1 MNSTIELTVRNKDI
15 HVRKADKLVT
25 GQTNNE
31 IKFHFDGEPWNSLSK
46 SIIFRVEDLKMLVAL
61 DGDTVKIPFEIF
73 NEIYLGKIVYIGIY
87 GLDSAGVVIYPTP
100 YFRLGVIE
108 RGANTEG
115 ASDPSTP
122 SLNIDKELLDKALK
136 ATDEAK
142 TAAASAKVDANSAA
156 ESAKLVTE
164 KTEITKS
171 NADRAEAATKQYPRI
186 NGETAHWETW
196 DPAVGGWKDTG
207 TLAEFKIRKTYP
219 TVDAMNA
226 DFSGTSTNTG
236 DFVIIDGS
244 VEDPDT
250 AKLYVKG
257 ETAFEYIT
265 DLSGT
270 QGIKGESAYDIAVA
284 KGYYEGTED
293 NFAKMLGDA
302 VNKEPDRQAA
312 ETKRRKAENAREAA
326 ETLRAQAET
335 QRNSNE
341 ETREKAETSRKEAER
356 LRASEE
362 EKRKSAES
370 ERKTAEDNRVA
381 AENVR
386 NTSEDSRVKAENG
399 RASAETARGTAESG
413 RVDTEKSRVT
423 AESSRVNAESGR
435 VTAEN
440 ERVTAESAR
449 AQKETERQTNET
461 NRGKA
466 ENARVEAENARVTA
480 ENGRVTV
487 EGNRVEAEKARV
499 TAENNRADAEE
510 TRAAQEETRQS
521 NELSRINAE
530 NSRANN
536 ETERNNTETLRTS
549 AEQIR
554 INNEAARQSN
564 EAIRRANEAAR
575 EVWEN
580 YIRDKTYYKGNKVAL
595 NGNSYVCS
603 VESTT
608 DVPGQT
614 NSWIL
619 IAKKGDGLVIEDKYA
634 TLADLRNANPDHTY
648 TYQVTAENNEL
659 FIYSEANSDWV
670 SIGAIQGPKGDPGSK
685 GEKGDKGETGET
697 GATGATGATGPANVL
712 SIGSVISGAAPS
724 VTITGDSP
732 NQVLNFVLQKGDKG
746 EKGDKGDQGDKGDAF
761 TYADFTPDQLAALKG
776 EKGDKG
782 DQGPQG
788 EQGPIGPAGTYIAG
802 TGIKIENG
810 TISATAEVYTAGDG
824 ISITNG
830 SISARLGSG
839 LKFDTEKKIVLD
851 ESVFVEYTDDEITN
865 FYNTVTV

>member
-61 DGDTVKIPFEIF
+61 NGDTVKIPFEIF
-73 NEIYLGKIVYIGIY
+73 DEIYLGKIVYIGIY

-115 ASDPSTP
+115 ASNPSAP

-136 ATDEAK
+136 AADEAK
-142 TAAASAKVDANSAA
+142 TAAASAKVDAGSAA
-156 ESAKLVTE
+156 ESVKIVIE
-164 KTEITKS
+164 KTEITKA

-186 NGETAHWETW
+186 NGDTAHWETW

-226 DFSGTSTNTG
+226 DFSGTSTDTG
-236 DFVIIDGS
+236 DFVMIAGS

-265 DLSGT
+265 DLSGA
-270 QGIKGESAYDIAVA
+270 QGMKGESAYDLAVA

-302 VNKEPDRQAA
+302 VNKEPDRQTA
-312 ETKRRKAENAREAA
+312 EIERRKAETARDAA
-326 ETLRAQAET
+326 EKLRAQAET

-341 ETREKAETSRKEAER
+341 ETREKAEASRKEAEG

-362 EKRKSAES
+362 EKRQSAETA
-370 ERKTAEDNRVA
+370 RKTVEDSRVA
-381 AENVR
+381 AEKVR
-386 NTSEDSRVKAENG
+386 NTSEDSRVKAESG

-413 RVDTEKSRVT
+413 RVDAEKLRVT
-423 AESSRVNAESGR
+423 AESGR
-435 VTAEN
+435 STAEG

-449 AQKETERQTNET
+449 TQKETERQTEESK
-461 NRGKA
+461 RVKA
-466 ENARVEAENARVTA
+466 ESDRATAENGRVTA

-487 EGNRVEAEKARV
+487 EDNRVKAENARI

-510 TRAAQEETRQS
+510 TRAAQEETRQN
-521 NELSRINAE
+521 NELSRIKAE
-530 NSRANN
+530 NSRA
-536 ETERNNTETLRTS
+536 TEESKRNNAETLRAS
-549 AEQIR
+549 YEQTR
-554 INNEAARQSN
+554 RENETTRQSN

-580 YIRDKTYYKGNKVAL
+580 YTQDKTYYKGNKVAL

-724 VTITGDSP
+724 VTITGESP
-732 NQVLNFVLQKGDKG
+732 TQVLNFVLQKGDKG
-746 EKGDKGDQGDKGDAF
+746 EKGDKGDQGEKGDKGDAF

-776 EKGDKG
+776 EKGEKG

-788 EQGPIGPAGTYIAG
+788 EQGPAGPAGTYTAG

-824 ISITNG
+824 ISIING
-830 SISARLGSG
+830 SISARLGLG
-839 LKFDTEKKIVLD
+839 LKFDTEKKIALD

>member
-156 ESAKLVTE
+156 ESAATA
-164 KTEITKS
+164 TKKAES
-171 NADRAEAATKQYPRI
+171 ASTDAARAEKAATEYPRI
-186 NGETAHWETW
+186 DEHGHWEKY
-196 DPAVGGWKDTG
+196 DPSVGKWVDTG
-207 TLAEFKIRKTYP
+207 ALAQFTIFRTY
-219 TVDAMNA
+219 DSIA
-226 DFSGTSTNTG
+226 DMYADWTNLHEEYYNNFVLIASEPKKNPSKDESIEDDNG
-236 DFVIIDGS
+236 KLFVILKEKNTSGN
-244 VEDPDT
+244 
-250 AKLYVKG
+250 
-257 ETAFEYIT
+257 EYQQNGFSCVG
-265 DLSGT
+265 DLSGA
-270 QGIKGESAYDIAVA
+270 QGIQGESAYDIAHN
-284 KGYYEGTED
+284 KGQYKGSEIEFAALLTETVT
-293 NFAKMLGDA
+293 NEK
-302 VNKEPDRQAA
+302 NRI
-312 ETKRRKAENAREAA
+312 TAENNRVGA
-326 ETLRAQAET
+326 ESKRIEEEGKRNTAET

-341 ETREKAETSRKEAER
+341 ETRKKVEASRKEAEG

-362 EKRKSAES
+362 EKRKSSES
-370 ERKTAEDNRVA
+370 ERKTAEDSRVV

-413 RVDTEKSRVT
+413 RVNAEKSRVT
-423 AESSRVNAESGR
+423 AESGRVEAESNR
-435 VTAEN
+435 VTTEG
-440 ERVTAESAR
+440 ERVAAESIR

-480 ENGRVTV
+480 ENGRVAV
-487 EGNRVEAEKARV
+487 EGNRVKAENDRIN
-499 TAENNRADAEE
+499 AENNRADAEE
-510 TRAAQEETRQS
+510 TRAAQEETRHN

-536 ETERNNTETLRTS
+536 ETERNNAETLRTS

-746 EKGDKGDQGDKGDAF
+746 EKGDKGD
-761 TYADFTPDQLAALKG
+761 P
-776 EKGDKG
+776 
-782 DQGPQG
+782 GPQG
-788 EQGPIGPAGTYIAG
+788 ERGPIGPIGNYTAG

-824 ISITNG
+824 ISITNS

>member
-61 DGDTVKIPFEIF
+61 NGDTVKIPFEIF
-73 NEIYLGKIVYIGIY
+73 DEIYLGKIVYIGIY

-115 ASDPSTP
+115 ASNPSAP
-122 SLNIDKELLDKALK
+122 SLNIDKELLDKVLK
-136 ATDEAK
+136 AADEAK
-142 TAAASAKVDANSAA
+142 TAAASAKVDAGSAA
-156 ESAKLVTE
+156 ESVKIVIE
-164 KTEITKS
+164 KTEITKA

-186 NGETAHWETW
+186 NGDTAHWETW

-226 DFSGTSTNTG
+226 DFSGASTDTG
-236 DFVIIDGS
+236 DFVMIAGS

-265 DLSGT
+265 DLSGA
-270 QGIKGESAYDIAVA
+270 QGMKGESAYDLAIA

-312 ETKRRKAENAREAA
+312 ETERRKAETTREAA

-341 ETREKAETSRKEAER
+341 ETREKAEASRKEAEG

-362 EKRKSAES
+362 EKRQSAETA
-370 ERKTAEDNRVA
+370 RKTVEDSRVA
-381 AENVR
+381 AEKVR
-386 NTSEDSRVKAENG
+386 NTSEDSRVKAESG

-413 RVDTEKSRVT
+413 RVDAEKLRVT
-423 AESSRVNAESGR
+423 AESGR
-435 VTAEN
+435 STAEG

-449 AQKETERQTNET
+449 TQKETERQTEESK
-461 NRGKA
+461 RVKA
-466 ENARVEAENARVTA
+466 ESDRATAENGRVTA

-487 EGNRVEAEKARV
+487 EDNRVKAENARI

-510 TRAAQEETRQS
+510 TRAAQEETRQN
-521 NELSRINAE
+521 NELSRIKAE
-530 NSRANN
+530 NSRA
-536 ETERNNTETLRTS
+536 TEESKRNNAETLRAS
-549 AEQIR
+549 YEQTR
-554 INNEAARQSN
+554 RENETTRQSN

-580 YIRDKTYYKGNKVAL
+580 YTQDKTYYKGNKVAL

-614 NSWIL
+614 NSWTL

-685 GEKGDKGETGET
+685 GEKGE
-697 GATGATGATGPANVL
+697 
-712 SIGSVISGAAPS
+712 
-724 VTITGDSP
+724 
-732 NQVLNFVLQKGDKG
+732 KGDQG
-746 EKGDKGDQGDKGDAF
+746 EKGDKGDTF

-776 EKGDKG
+776 EKGEKG

-788 EQGPIGPAGTYIAG
+788 EQGPAGPAGTYTAG
-802 TGIKIENG
+802 TGIKIEDG

-839 LKFDTEKKIVLD
+839 LKFDTEKKIALD

>member
-61 DGDTVKIPFEIF
+61 NGDTVKIPFEIF
-73 NEIYLGKIVYIGIY
+73 DEIYLGKIVYIGIY

-115 ASDPSTP
+115 ASNPSTP

-136 ATDEAK
+136 AADEAK
-142 TAAASAKVDANSAA
+142 TAAASAKVDAGSAA
-156 ESAKLVTE
+156 ESAELVSE
-164 KTEITKS
+164 KTEITKT

-186 NGETAHWETW
+186 NGDTAHWETW

-226 DFSGTSTNTG
+226 DFSGTSTDTG
-236 DFVIIDGS
+236 DFVMIAGS

-265 DLSGT
+265 DLSGA
-270 QGIKGESAYDIAVA
+270 QGMKGESAYDLAVA

-302 VNKEPDRQAA
+302 VNKEPDRQTA
-312 ETKRRKAENAREAA
+312 ETERRKAETARDAA
-326 ETLRAQAET
+326 EKLRAQAET

-341 ETREKAETSRKEAER
+341 ETREKAEAFRKEAEG

-362 EKRKSAES
+362 EKRQSAETA
-370 ERKTAEDNRVA
+370 RKTVEDSRVA
-381 AENVR
+381 AEKVR
-386 NTSEDSRVKAENG
+386 NTSEDNRVKAESG

-413 RVDTEKSRVT
+413 RVDAEKLRVT
-423 AESSRVNAESGR
+423 AESGRVEAESDR
-435 VTAEN
+435 VTTEG

-449 AQKETERQTNET
+449 TQKETERQTEESK
-461 NRGKA
+461 RVKA
-466 ENARVEAENARVTA
+466 ESDRATA
-480 ENGRVTV
+480 ENGRVTAESDRVTV
-487 EGNRVEAEKARV
+487 EDNRIKAENARI

-510 TRAAQEETRQS
+510 TRAAQEETRQN
-521 NELSRINAE
+521 NELSRIKAE
-530 NSRANN
+530 NSRA
-536 ETERNNTETLRTS
+536 TEESKRNNAETLRAS
-549 AEQIR
+549 YEQTR
-554 INNEAARQSN
+554 RENETTRQSN

-580 YIRDKTYYKGNKVAL
+580 YTQDKTYYKGNKVAL
-595 NGNSYVCS
+595 NGNSYICS

-614 NSWIL
+614 NSWTL

-724 VTITGDSP
+724 VTITGESP
-732 NQVLNFVLQKGDKG
+732 TQVLNFVLQKGDKG
-746 EKGDKGDQGDKGDAF
+746 EKG
-761 TYADFTPDQLAALKG
+761 
-776 EKGDKG
+776 EKG

-788 EQGPIGPAGTYIAG
+788 EQGPAGPAGTYTAG

-830 SISARLGSG
+830 SISARLGLG
-839 LKFDTEKKIVLD
+839 LKFDTEKKIALD

>member
-31 IKFHFDGEPWNSLSK
+31 IKFHFDGEPWDSLSK

-61 DGDTVKIPFEIF
+61 DEDTVKIPFEIF

-122 SLNIDKELLDKALK
+122 SLNIDKELLVKALK
-136 ATDEAK
+136 AADEAK

-156 ESAKLVTE
+156 ESATTATE
-164 KTEITKS
+164 KAESASTD
-171 NADRAEAATKQYPRI
+171 AARAEKAATEYPRI
-186 NGETAHWETW
+186 DEHGHWEKY
-196 DPAVGGWKDTG
+196 DPSVGKWVDTG
-207 TLAEFKIRKTYP
+207 ALAQFTIFRTY
-219 TVDAMNA
+219 DSIA
-226 DFSGTSTNTG
+226 DMYADWTNLHEEYYNNFVLIASEPKKNPG
-236 DFVIIDGS
+236 KDESIEDDNGKLFVILKEKNVSGN
-244 VEDPDT
+244 
-250 AKLYVKG
+250 
-257 ETAFEYIT
+257 EYQQNGFSCVG
-265 DLSGT
+265 DLSGA

-284 KGYYEGTED
+284 KKQYEGTED
-293 NFAKMLGDA
+293 DFAKFLGEA
-302 VNKEPDRQAA
+302 VNNEPIRQEAETTRNNAETARDAA
-312 ETKRRKAENAREAA
+312 EK
-326 ETLRAQAET
+326 LRAQAET

-341 ETREKAETSRKEAER
+341 ETREKAEASRKEAEG

-362 EKRKSAES
+362 ENRQSAES
-370 ERKTAEDNRVA
+370 ERKAAEDSRVA

-386 NTSEDSRVKAENG
+386 NTSENSRVNAERG

-413 RVDTEKSRVT
+413 RADAEKSRVT
-423 AESSRVNAESGR
+423 AESGRVEAESNR
-435 VTAEN
+435 VTTEG
-440 ERVTAESAR
+440 ERAAAESIR
-449 AQKETERQTNET
+449 AQKETERQTEESK
-461 NRGKA
+461 RVKA
-466 ENARVEAENARVTA
+466 ESDRATAENGRVTA
-480 ENGRVTV
+480 ESDRVTV

-510 TRAAQEETRQS
+510 TRAAQEETRHN

-530 NSRANN
+530 NSRAI
-536 ETERNNTETLRTS
+536 EESKRNNAETLRAS
-549 AEQIR
+549 YEQTR
-554 INNEAARQSN
+554 RENETTRQSN

-614 NSWIL
+614 NSWTL

-670 SIGAIQGPKGDPGSK
+670 SIGALQGPKGDTGSK
-685 GEKGDKGETGET
+685 GD
-697 GATGATGATGPANVL
+697 
-712 SIGSVISGAAPS
+712 
-724 VTITGDSP
+724 
-732 NQVLNFVLQKGDKG
+732 
-746 EKGDKGDQGDKGDAF
+746 
-761 TYADFTPDQLAALKG
+761 
-776 EKGDKG
+776 KGDKG

-788 EQGPIGPAGTYIAG
+788 KQGPAGTYTAG
-802 TGIKIENG
+802 TGIKIEDG

-839 LKFDTEKKIVLD
+839 LKFDTEKKIALD

-865 FYNTVTV
+865 FYNSVTV

>member
-61 DGDTVKIPFEIF
+61 NGDTVKIPFEIF
-73 NEIYLGKIVYIGIY
+73 DEIYLGKIVYIGIY

-115 ASDPSTP
+115 ASNPSAP
-122 SLNIDKELLDKALK
+122 SLNIDKELLDKVLK
-136 ATDEAK
+136 AADEAK
-142 TAAASAKVDANSAA
+142 TAAASAKVDAGSAA
-156 ESAKLVTE
+156 ESVKIVIE
-164 KTEITKS
+164 KTEITKA

-186 NGETAHWETW
+186 NGDTAHWETW

-207 TLAEFKIRKTYP
+207 TLAEFKIRKTYS
-219 TVDAMNA
+219 TVDAMNS
-226 DFSGTSTNTG
+226 DFSGTSTDTG
-236 DFVIIDGS
+236 DFVMIAGS

-265 DLSGT
+265 DLSGA
-270 QGIKGESAYDIAVA
+270 QGMKGESAYDLAVA

-312 ETKRRKAENAREAA
+312 ETERRKAETDR
-326 ETLRAQAET
+326 T
-335 QRNSNE
+335 
-341 ETREKAETSRKEAER
+341 
-356 LRASEE
+356 
-362 EKRKSAES
+362 SAES
-370 ERKTAEDNRVA
+370 K
-381 AENVR
+381 
-386 NTSEDSRVKAENG
+386 
-399 RASAETARGTAESG
+399 RATAESG
-413 RVDTEKSRVT
+413 RST
-423 AESSRVNAESGR
+423 AEG
-435 VTAEN
+435 
-440 ERVTAESAR
+440 ERVEAELAR
-449 AQKETERQTNET
+449 VQKETERQTEESK
-461 NRGKA
+461 RVKA
-466 ENARVEAENARVTA
+466 ESDRVTA
-480 ENGRVTV
+480 ENGRVSAESDRVTV
-487 EGNRVEAEKARV
+487 ESNRVKAENARI
-499 TAENNRADAEE
+499 TAENNRADTEE
-510 TRAAQEETRQS
+510 IRAAQEETRQN

-530 NSRANN
+530 NSRA
-536 ETERNNTETLRTS
+536 TEESKRNNAETLRAS
-549 AEQIR
+549 HEQTR
-554 INNEAARQSN
+554 RENETTRQSN
-564 EAIRRANEAAR
+564 EAIRKANETAR
-575 EVWEN
+575 AVWEN
-580 YIRDKTYYKGNKVAL
+580 YIQDKTYYKGNKVAL

-685 GEKGDKGETGET
+685 GDKGDKGDTGET

-724 VTITGDSP
+724 VTITGESP
-732 NQVLNFVLQKGDKG
+732 AQVLNFVLQKGDKG
-746 EKGDKGDQGDKGDAF
+746 EKGDKGDQGEKGDKGDAF

-776 EKGDKG
+776 EKGEKG

-788 EQGPIGPAGTYIAG
+788 GQGPAGPAGTYTAG

-830 SISARLGSG
+830 SISARLGLG
-839 LKFDTEKKIVLD
+839 LKFDTEKKIAFD
-851 ESVFVEYTDDEITN
+851 ESVFVEYIDDEITN